1 MNLTLKQLFKFGAVC
16 VSACALSSSA
26 TGFFSDSFEA
36 PEGTN
41 GNSIALY
48 KIAVSGTQSENTNFQ
63 WFAASGDASA
73 IAITNAAYADIQG
86 DGPITG
92 EVSELILDLETEG
105 NTLSRTVGVSLAT
118 SVYVDTLIQ
127 FTPSEDDPDLSG
139 STDIKI
145 ALFVNAQSN
154 LVVRH
159 MYVDAVPPVVTH
171 VTNTVIELAE
181 DINPDKWYRLSMELK
196 QFNGVYGTKIYIDGT
211 AITHPFALAEGES
224 SPTLGGS
231 YFFNIVQANSMELI
245 SFQGTGAL
253 DELVVSDEAP
263 YFSTPAAIMLTLV
276 FNDNLMDV
284 TQDAVTL
291 ASNDQVAVGS
301 TISIDAIDWYEIA
314 SVTGDGV
321 VYTGP
326 IGSQTNETSG
336 ALTMET
342 EAAVDVTIAAQYYTG
357 QIPVDLEG
365 NTVDAGKLAAWAY
378 GQELTQNYVEVN
390 AAALLDDYLLNVD
403 EGTDAE
409 LKITKITVDG
419 SLATIE
425 IEPTVGTVDLTPAGL
440 NGTLNVYSKD
450 DLTAAWPTTPAAT
463 QDFTIE
469 TAGKVTA
476 TVDVGDGKFLKAV
489 VE

>member
-1 MNLTLKQLFKFGAVC
+1 MIAKHMLGGFIMNLTLKQLFKFGAVC

-326 IGSQTNETSG
+326 IGS
-336 ALTMET
+336 
-342 EAAVDVTIAAQYYTG
+342 
-357 QIPVDLEG
+357 
-365 NTVDAGKLAAWAY
+365 WAY